1 MDIRALADTAAE
13 QIDAYPVITKKDKAK
28 RAIKRRI
35 LGQKLAPVDPFSWP
49 NAMLGEGLLAAFEAA
64 GEKKYLQ
71 AVVDHLKRWKSAGYR
86 IYYVDNI
93 MNGSLALWI
102 EELLERKAY
111 AFSREEESELLALC
125 REAEEACADWVRSAA
140 LTAGGILPYRTHHPD
155 WLFADTLGMVCPF
168 LCRYGT
174 REKDEALLRL
184 GIAQLQHFIEK
195 GMDQRSGLPYHGYDE
210 KSGMKYGI
218 IGWGRACG
226 WMMKGM
232 AESLACLPKEQ
243 KEYDSLR
250 IAFERLVNAVLA
262 CQRADGGFSWQLEAM
277 EGHKDSSA
285 EGMIGAAILTGIR
298 AGLLRDGEG
307 QKAGTEQEKR
317 CFVPACG
324 SFVRQLEKAA
334 EESVV
339 LGTVKD
345 CSMECRDFAEYPQVY
360 GSYPWGSGSVLAF
373 LAQRENPAK
382 RDPSDEVLAAM
393 MEK

>member
-13 QIDAYPVITKKDKAK
+13 QIGAYPVITKKDKAK

-35 LGQKLAPVDPFSWP
+35 LGQRLAPVDPFSWP
-49 NAMLGEGLLAAFEAA
+49 NAMLGEGLLAAFESA

-71 AVVDHLKRWKSAGYR
+71 AAVDHLKRWKSAEYR

-111 AFSREEESELLALC
+111 AFSREEETELLALC
-125 REAEEACADWVRSAA
+125 REAEEACAGWVRSAA
-140 LTAGGILPYRTHHPD
+140 LTADGILPYRTHHPD

-168 LCRYGT
+168 LCRYGI

-210 KSGMKYGI
+210 KNGMKYGI

-226 WMMKGM
+226 WMLKGM
-232 AESLACLPKEQ
+232 VESLACLPKEQ

-250 IAFERLVNAVLA
+250 IAFGRLVNAVLA
-262 CQRADGGFSWQLEAM
+262 CQRADGGFSWQLEAL

-298 AGLLRDGEG
+298 AGLLRGENG
-307 QKAGTEQEKR
+307 QGEATEREKR
-317 CFVPACG
+317 CFVPECG
-324 SFVRQLEKAA
+324 GFVRRLEKAVK
-334 EESVV
+334 ESVV

-360 GSYPWGSGSVLAF
+360 GSYPWGSGSVLTF
-373 LAQRENPAK
+373 LARRENAAK

-393 MEK
+393 TEK